1 MSVFNTPKEW
11 ADEMNRLFLNGFLNK
26 DNYEVDVANAV
37 VYVQESADKIDE
49 LEAEVEKVKSIAM
62 QAVEMLDR
70 ESTPIWRE
78 GSPPWEDWHAKVVDM
93 KQELNKED

>member
-37 VYVQESADKIDE
+37 VYVRQSADKISE
-49 LEAEVEKVKSIAM
+49 LEAELAEAKEIVE
-62 QAVEMLDR
+62 QVELAYR
-70 ESTPIWRE
+70 KGYSLPEW
-78 GSPPWEDWHAKVVDM
+78 VM
-93 KQELNKED
+93 KKAQNLMRG